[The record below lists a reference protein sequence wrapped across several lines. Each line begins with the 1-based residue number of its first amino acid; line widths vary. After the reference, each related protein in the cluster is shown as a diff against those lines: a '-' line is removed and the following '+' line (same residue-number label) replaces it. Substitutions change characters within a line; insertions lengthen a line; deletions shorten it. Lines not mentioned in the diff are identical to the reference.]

1 MAKFL
6 DDLKNAVETGEFN
19 SEAAKK
25 IIEIDKLADTK
36 TNPSS
41 GVQDIL
47 EKGGVKSSVS
57 KEEAL
62 KVNSE
67 QEIKMKEIKKEDT
80 FNAQLATLIDIED
93 MVQLSV
99 VDMMTF
105 ITELENKFEKDLAET
120 KTKYTDEF
128 KEKNSA
134 IITLS
139 QKILEIKTK
148 YNTII
153 NKQI

>member
-47 EKGGVKSSVS
+47 EKAGVKPSVS
-57 KEEAL
+57 EDEAL
-62 KVNSE
+62 KINSE
-67 QEIKMKEIKKEDT
+67 YEMKMEEIKKQDT
-80 FNAQLATLIDIED
+80 INAQLATLIECED
-93 MVQLSV
+93 MVQLSIG
-99 VDMMTF
+99 DMMTF
-105 ITELENKFEKDLAET
+105 ITELETKFEKDLAET
-120 KTKYTDEF
+120 KTKYTNEF
-128 KEKNSA
+128 KEKNLA
-134 IITLS
+134 IISLS
-139 QKILEIKTK
+139 QKIWEIKTK

-153 NKQI
+153 NK